1 MKSTD
6 EQDSRRNYFPFM
18 SSEFLTYSNV
28 QGSINFEFKN
38 ETLGRHF
45 E

>member
-6 EQDSRRNYFPFM
+6 EQDSRRNYFSFM

-38 ETLGRHF
+38 ETIRRHL

>member
-1 MKSTD
+1 MKSND
-6 EQDSRRNYFPFM
+6 EQDSHRNHIPFM

-38 ETLGRHF
+38 ETIRRHL